1 MSTQA
6 MLADSLLRLDGH
18 GGLWEWAMDQ
28 RRSVKPA
35 NWDEVAK
42 RLALATDGKVQVQGV
57 MLRRWVIAAEAERN
71 AAVGAGSERGAVAS
85 EGEE

>member
-1 MSTQA
+1 MSA
-6 MLADSLLRLDGH
+6 RAILADALLRVSGD

-35 NWDEVAK
+35 NWDEVAR
-42 RLALATDGKVQVQGV
+42 RLALATDGEISIRGD
-57 MLRRWVIAAEAERN
+57 MLRKWLLAAEAERD
-71 AAVGAGSERGAVAS
+71 AVAS